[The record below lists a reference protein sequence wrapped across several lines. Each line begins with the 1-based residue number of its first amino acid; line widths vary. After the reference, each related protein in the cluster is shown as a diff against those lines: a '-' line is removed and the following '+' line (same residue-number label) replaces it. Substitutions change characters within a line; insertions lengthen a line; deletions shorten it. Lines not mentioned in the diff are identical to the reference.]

1 MGTLAQ
7 CKESYSTPR
16 YIANNLWVQGR
27 QFEIIRDIDFSGVT
41 NARAELFRRLTI
53 VKNCILPKVSLYF
66 SNLLSINQSD
76 FRKVTNFPRKTFKQI
91 SSLYRV
97 SLPSVDV
104 SGVVFEGIEVY
115 ETNFLLCKNFTW
127 REFATLPKECFGCS
141 FPNIGLS
148 ENSLRFPISVMSD
161 RYFYKCDLSGIN
173 DLSIEMIDVCRDMV
187 YCTLGVGV
195 IQRYASDIGAIKR
208 LLELKPFVRAGNIIL
223 PLHDYIRQH
232 PTTHTLK
239 KISLSYI

>member
-16 YIANNLWVQGR
+16 YVATNLWAQGR
-27 QFEIIRDIDFSGVT
+27 QFEIIRDIDFRGIT

-53 VKNCILPKVSLYF
+53 VENCILPKVSLYF

-115 ETNFLLCKNFTW
+115 ETNFVLCKNFYLARICYT
-127 REFATLPKECFGCS
+127 P
-141 FPNIGLS
+141 
-148 ENSLRFPISVMSD
+148 
-161 RYFYKCDLSGIN
+161 
-173 DLSIEMIDVCRDMV
+173 
-187 YCTLGVGV
+187 
-195 IQRYASDIGAIKR
+195 
-208 LLELKPFVRAGNIIL
+208 
-223 PLHDYIRQH
+223 
-232 PTTHTLK
+232 
-239 KISLSYI
+239 